1 MKQTIYPQKFN
12 KKNKAPASKSA
23 MQRAVA
29 MAVLSKSKTIL
40 TNPSLCNDSL
50 AVLKI
55 AENLGFKVI
64 RNSEKTTIIFKDNP
78 INNKINCG
86 ESGLGVR
93 MFSPILALF
102 DKNFIVT
109 GKGSLLIRPVDI
121 IKQALN
127 KLGVECETNNG
138 FLPLKIFGKLKGGKA
153 KIDGSL
159 SSQVLTGLLIALAS
173 AENNSEIIVDN
184 LKSKPY
190 IDLTISMMKNFGV
203 IVENQNYEIFK
214 IKGRQKYK
222 AETYNIEG
230 DWSGGA
236 FLLVAGLIAGKS
248 EVENLSLDSMQ
259 ADKKI
264 ISAIKLANGTI
275 KTTENLITTEKSKLS
290 AFEFDATDCPDLFP
304 PLVCMAA
311 YCKGITKIKGV
322 SRLTHKESNRA
333 LVLQKEFAKIGI
345 EITLFGDYMYITGS
359 KVTGGAID
367 SNNDHRIAMA
377 GAIAALG
384 AEEKTIIE
392 NAESINKSYPDFY
405 QNIINK

>member
-1 MKQTIYPQKFN
+1 MKQTIEPQKFY
-12 KKNKAPASKSA
+12 KIIKAPASKSA

-40 TNPSLCNDSL
+40 TNPSYCNDSL

-55 AENLGFKVI
+55 AENLGFEIIK
-64 RNSEKTTIIFKDNP
+64 NSEVVTIIFKNKP

-93 MFSPILALF
+93 MFSPILAFF
-102 DKNFIVT
+102 DENFIVA
-109 GKGSLLIRPVDI
+109 GEGSLLKRPVDI

-127 KLGVECETNNG
+127 KFEVECETYNG
-138 FLPLKIFGKLKGGKA
+138 LLPLKILGKLKGGKVE
-153 KIDGSL
+153 IDGSL
-159 SSQVLTGLLIALAS
+159 SSQVLTGLLIALAN
-173 AENNSEIIVDN
+173 AENNSEIIVKN

-190 IDLTISMMKNFGV
+190 IDLTISMMRDFGV

-248 EVENLSLDSMQ
+248 EVENLNLDSMQ
-259 ADKKI
+259 ADKEI
-264 ISAIKLANGTI
+264 ISAIKLAKGKI
-275 KTTENLITTEKSKLS
+275 SITENLITTEKSELS

-304 PLVCMAA
+304 PLVSMAA

-345 EITLFGDYMYITGS
+345 KVELKGDYMYITGGI
-359 KVTGGAID
+359 VIGGTID

-377 GAIAALG
+377 AAIAALN
-384 AEEKTIIE
+384 AENKIIIK

-405 QNIINK
+405 RDIASN